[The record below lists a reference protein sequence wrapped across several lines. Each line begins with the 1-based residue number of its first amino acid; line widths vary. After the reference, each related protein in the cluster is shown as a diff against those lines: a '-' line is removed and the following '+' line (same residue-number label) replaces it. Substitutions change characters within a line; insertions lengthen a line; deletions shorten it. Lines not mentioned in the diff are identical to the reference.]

1 MYASYKASDYV
12 EEKQNQLESWINSF
26 CDTDGAINTGSEN
39 VNINGKPAAR
49 AAVTL
54 PPPPPPGAIPEIP
67 QGEPSWGDIATDLLE
82 SAAEKAVPLAKAWGN
97 AVITLTESNAGFM
110 DRVSAGAS
118 LLFPAGP
125 VLMEFA
131 TMVGGRGEIKKDVDF
146 PEAGE
151 DTALCDKENKPPRIA
166 QGSSNVF
173 INNQPAARKGEV
185 KDVKV
190 RGGLVI
196 RPRIEVVEAD
206 PEQESFSYYSWHI
219 GDYERKLQKN
229 GLVKFMP
236 VMLRSLP
243 YLYRDKHIRC
253 DVAFV
258 PVSKPDENGYC
269 GLGISNYA
277 WRTIFESART
287 VIFEIN
293 EHYPKLQGVDGSHRV
308 HLSEADYIVEGEH
321 EPLPVRS
328 YRAPSETDIA
338 IAKIVVNEIP
348 DGAVLS
354 LGVGGVPY
362 TVAKMLA
369 ESDKKDLGCHT
380 GTISDAFLELYQA
393 GKLTNAHKE
402 LDTGLSAWNLAMGSQ
417 ELYDWLDA
425 EPQLFHP
432 GDLDYIH
439 SVERISKFSN
449 VISINGG
456 VQLDL
461 MGQENAESTGT
472 RQLSGVGGQ
481 MDFLEGAYRSKGGKG
496 FICINS
502 SRVTK
507 DGERKSN
514 IVAAIPS
521 GSTVSAPRT
530 MIQHVATECG
540 IAVLSGKSLRERAEA
555 MAAIAHPDFREK
567 LMKYARENFR

>member
-1 MYASYKASDYV
+1 
-12 EEKQNQLESWINSF
+12 
-26 CDTDGAINTGSEN
+26 
-39 VNINGKPAAR
+39 
-49 AAVTL
+49 
-54 PPPPPPGAIPEIP
+54 
-67 QGEPSWGDIATDLLE
+67 
-82 SAAEKAVPLAKAWGN
+82 
-97 AVITLTESNAGFM
+97 
-110 DRVSAGAS
+110 
-118 LLFPAGP
+118 
-125 VLMEFA
+125 
-131 TMVGGRGEIKKDVDF
+131 
-146 PEAGE
+146 
-151 DTALCDKENKPPRIA
+151 
-166 QGSSNVF
+166 
-173 INNQPAARKGEV
+173 
-185 KDVKV
+185 
-190 RGGLVI
+190 
-196 RPRIEVVEAD
+196 
-206 PEQESFSYYSWHI
+206 
-219 GDYERKLQKN
+219 
-229 GLVKFMP
+229 MP

-393 GKLTNAHKE
+393 GKLTNARKE

-439 SVERISKFSN
+439 SVERISKLSS

-514 IVAAIPS
+514 ILATIPG
-521 GSTVSAPRT
+521 GSTISAPRT
-530 MIQHVATECG
+530 MIQYVATEYG
-540 IAVLSGKSLRERAEA
+540 IASLSGKTLRERAEA
-555 MAAIAHPDFREK
+555 MASIAHPDFREE
-567 LMKYARENFR
+567 LMKYARENFK

>member
-1 MYASYKASDYV
+1 MNDYQAKFV
-12 EEKQNQLESWINSF
+12 TPEQ
-26 CDTDGAINTGSEN
+26 
-39 VNINGKPAAR
+39 
-49 AAVTL
+49 AV
-54 PPPPPPGAIPEIP
+54 
-67 QGEPSWGDIATDLLE
+67 
-82 SAAEKAVPLAKAWGN
+82 KAVQSGDWVDYGFG
-97 AVITLTESNAGFM
+97 AGFPE
-110 DRVSAGAS
+110 
-118 LLFPAGP
+118 LLD
-125 VLMEFA
+125 
-131 TMVGGRGEIKKDVDF
+131 K
-146 PEAGE
+146 
-151 DTALCDKENKPPRIA
+151 AL
-166 QGSSNVF
+166 
-173 INNQPAARKGEV
+173 AARKGEV

-380 GTISDAFLELYQA
+380 GTISDAFLELYKA
-393 GKLTNAHKE
+393 GKLTNARKE
-402 LDTGLSAWNLAMGSQ
+402 LDTGLRHRRPDGLPRGCLPLEGRQ
-417 ELYDWLDA
+417 GLYLH
-425 EPQLFHP
+425 QLFPRDEGRRAQEQHSRNDP
-432 GDLDYIH
+432 RRQHDLRAAHDDPVCRDRVRH
-439 SVERISKFSN
+439 REPF
-449 VISINGG
+449 
-456 VQLDL
+456 
-461 MGQENAESTGT
+461 
-472 RQLSGVGGQ
+472 RQ
-481 MDFLEGAYRSKGGKG
+481 DA
-496 FICINS
+496 
-502 SRVTK
+502 SRARR
-507 DGERKSN
+507 GHGLHR
-514 IVAAIPS
+514 
-521 GSTVSAPRT
+521 APRLPRGADE
-530 MIQHVATECG
+530 V
-540 IAVLSGKSLRERAEA
+540 RAGEFQV
-555 MAAIAHPDFREK
+555 I
-567 LMKYARENFR
+567 